1 MDVSILFNKTKQF
14 EKTYDGSVM
23 ANGWL
28 DSLYGVW
35 VGYSGGR
42 TGSTFTT
49 FAIRRWNV
57 RLLGSSS
64 IFLFLFFLCAFLSST
79 PLHDREGQHCYCYL
93 LDGRINTDFLRADE
107 WSG

>member
-1 MDVSILFNKTKQF
+1 SISSAWAIRFFSTKHF
-14 EKTYDGSVM
+14 EKKTYDGSVM
-23 ANGWL
+23 ANAWL

-64 IFLFLFFLCAFLSST
+64 IFLFFFLCAFLFSYFST
-79 PLHDREGQHCYCYL
+79 PLHDVEG
-93 LDGRINTDFLRADE
+93 
-107 WSG
+107 